1 MEWRDDMTEEE
12 CREYQEECRRH
23 YREECL
29 YNAVVTFLAPKLD
42 VGRFMR
48 MRSYQRIG
56 RGDLIDK
63 LVRSGYC
70 D

>member
-12 CREYQEECRRH
+12 FQEYQEEQLRH

-42 VGRFMR
+42 VGRFML
-48 MRSYQRIG
+48 MRSCQRIG
-56 RGDLIDK
+56 RGDLIDYTIRRES
-63 LVRSGYC
+63 L
-70 D
+70 

>member
-12 CREYQEECRRH
+12 YQEYQEERLRH

-42 VGRFMR
+42 VGRFML

-56 RGDLIDK
+56 RGDLIDYTIRRES
-63 LVRSGYC
+63 L
-70 D
+70 